1 MLVPVEWINDYID
14 LSDVGVDEF
23 CDKMIMS
30 GSNLET
36 CDWFCEDVE
45 NVVVGKIE
53 KIEPHPDADKLVI
66 CRINIGDKEAE
77 GKDEDGMLQIVT
89 GAPNVFE
96 GAYVPVALHNSLIP
110 GPLHGQPKQEG
121 GVKIKK
127 GKLRGVVS
135 YGMLCSCGEM
145 GFEDKVVPIAHRDG
159 IWMILKSH
167 RTDRT
172 AWRRWA
178 WPERR
183 PPRSAGRSAIRIRTF
198 RTKTARARQQI
209 TSP

>member
-89 GAPNVFE
+89 GAPNVHV
-96 GAYVPVALHNSLIP
+96 GDKIPVVLDGGRVAGNHDGKMTP
-110 GPLHGQPKQEG
+110 GGIE
-121 GVKIKK
+121 IKK
-127 GKLRGVVS
+127 GKLGKALLDTTISGVAFDMLRTVDMVS
-135 YGMLCSCGEM
+135 
-145 GFEDKVVPIAHRDG
+145 DKVNWTSSGMCGKKQPMPVGMGGPALRCKV
-159 IWMILKSH
+159 MIG
-167 RTDRT
+167 
-172 AWRRWA
+172 
-178 WPERR
+178 
-183 PPRSAGRSAIRIRTF
+183 GR
-198 RTKTARARQQI
+198 
-209 TSP
+209 